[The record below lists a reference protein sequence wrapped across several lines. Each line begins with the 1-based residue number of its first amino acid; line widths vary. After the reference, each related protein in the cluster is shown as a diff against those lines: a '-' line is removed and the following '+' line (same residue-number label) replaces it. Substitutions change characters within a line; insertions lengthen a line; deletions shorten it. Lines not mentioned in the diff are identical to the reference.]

1 MIAAIIVEYNPL
13 HNGHIYHI
21 NQTKQLLEQLAPN
34 EDNSIIAI
42 MSGNFTQRGD
52 ISVLN
57 KYTRAKHAIFAG
69 VDMVIEL
76 PIVYATS
83 SAEFFA
89 NGAIQIANKIKDIGL
104 ICFGAE
110 CDNFDTLN
118 TIAELTTK
126 EEYNNLIKT
135 YLNDGLSYPVACE
148 KALINL
154 TKIDTKI
161 ANSPNNILGIE
172 YIKQAKKLN
181 CNAKLIP
188 IKRIGGGY
196 NEDKFT
202 PQFNSAKSIRLALSQ
217 NITDTSLLKIPQF
230 VCDDLTKSKID
241 YDKFFAI
248 IANNCIDMDNVYED
262 NEGIINR
269 IKKYSQIA
277 NNYKEL
283 VDLVHTKRYTKSKIK
298 RILTH
303 IALWHTST
311 ALTKIGK
318 PNILAVNED
327 KKYLLSKIDFSGDEI
342 QSNLNSNANKIY
354 NILSTDKIASSN
366 LVIVKANLD

>member
-1 MIAAIIVEYNPL
+1 MIATIIVEYNPL

-21 NQTKQLLEQLAPN
+21 NQTKQLLKQLAPN

-52 ISVLN
+52 ISMLN

-76 PIVYATS
+76 PVVYATS
-83 SAEFFA
+83 SAEYFS
-89 NGAIQIANKIKDIGL
+89 NGAIQIANKIKDLGL

-118 TIAELTTK
+118 MIAELSTK
-126 EEYNNLIKT
+126 EEYNNLIKSF
-135 YLNDGLSYPVACE
+135 LNDGHSYPVACE
-148 KALINL
+148 KTMQKL

-161 ANSPNNILGIE
+161 VNSPNNILGIE

-181 CNAKLIP
+181 CKAKLIP

-196 NEDKFT
+196 NEDNLT

-217 NITDTSLLKIPQF
+217 NITDTNLLKIPQF

-248 IANNCIDMDNVYED
+248 IANKCIDMDNVYED
-262 NEGIINR
+262 NEGVINR

-277 NNYKEL
+277 NNYEEL
-283 VDLVHTKRYTKSKIK
+283 VELVHTKRYTKSKIK

-303 IALWHTST
+303 ISLGHKST

-318 PNILAVNED
+318 PNILAVNEE
-327 KKYLLSKIDFSGDEI
+327 KKHLLSKVDFSGDEV

-354 NILSTDKIASSN
+354 NILSNDKISSDN
-366 LVIVKANLD
+366 MVIIKANFY